1 MGPQLPSRIQI
12 VPICAIAAFSLQ
24 VCGSERG
31 ESHLAGI
38 FPSHCARKWCF
49 MFNRYTK
56 SALIC
61 AVLPICFLVAG
72 CSMGVMGEGNPG
84 YGEFKHGDYVQA
96 KADFTTDIN
105 NRPNSSL
112 AQFNIGDSYRHEGD
126 NKRADGMFHQAAADG
141 KNTVP
146 DNILEQG
153 GGNRD
158 NLTASNMACRHLHED
173 HQLDVNCD
181 DRMAEIQP
189 APAPVAAAETTPVAV
204 EAEATSPPVYQRKQD
219 RN

>member
-1 MGPQLPSRIQI
+1 
-12 VPICAIAAFSLQ
+12 
-24 VCGSERG
+24 
-31 ESHLAGI
+31 
-38 FPSHCARKWCF
+38 

-61 AVLPICFLVAG
+61 AVLPIGFLVAG

-84 YGEFKHGDYVQA
+84 YGEFKHGDYAQA

-112 AQFNIGDSYRHEGD
+112 AQFNIGDSYRQEGD
-126 NKRADGMFHQAAADG
+126 GGKANGMFHQAAADG
-141 KNTVP
+141 NDRKP
-146 DNILEQG
+146 DNFLELG
-153 GGNRD
+153 GDNRD
-158 NLTASNMACRHLHED
+158 NVNIRTMACRHLHED

-181 DRMAEIQP
+181 DQLAAI
-189 APAPVAAAETTPVAV
+189 PAPVVISDAAPTPVAV
-204 EAEATSPPVYQRKQD
+204 EAEAVSPPVYQRKQD

>member
-1 MGPQLPSRIQI
+1 MFLSYD
-12 VPICAIAAFSLQ
+12 
-24 VCGSERG
+24 
-31 ESHLAGI
+31 
-38 FPSHCARKWCF
+38 ARTWCF
-49 MFNRYTK
+49 MLSRYK
-56 SALIC
+56 KGALIC
-61 AVLPICFLVAG
+61 AILPIGFLGAG
-72 CSMGVMGEGNPG
+72 CSLIAGGEGNPG
-84 YGEFKHGDYVQA
+84 YGEFRRGDYAQA
-96 KADFTTDIN
+96 KVDFTHDID
-105 NRPNSSL
+105 NRPNSSV
-112 AQFNIGDSYRHEGD
+112 AQFNIGDSYRQEGD
-126 NKRADGMFHQAAADG
+126 NARADGMFHQAAADG

-181 DRMAEIQP
+181 DRIAEIQP
-189 APAPVAAAETTPVAV
+189 TPAPVAVSEAASTPVAV